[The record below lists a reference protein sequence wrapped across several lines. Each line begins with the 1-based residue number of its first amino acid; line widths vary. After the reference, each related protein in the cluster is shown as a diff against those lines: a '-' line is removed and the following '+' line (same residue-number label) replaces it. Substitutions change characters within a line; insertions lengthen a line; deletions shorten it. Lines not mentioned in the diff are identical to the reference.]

1 MSSRPASQRPSSTT
15 LVIDFGDEPSNLKLD
30 PPRFEDIELEDG
42 LNSAE
47 PVSHP
52 STQDQQS
59 KQPGGLLRGP
69 SLNHQWIEGPK
80 LMLMMTGITLVAFLM
95 LLDTSIISTAT
106 PRITSDFHSL
116 NDVGWYGSA
125 YQLASASLQPLTG
138 RFYSTFNTK
147 WTFLSFFFIFETGSL
162 ICAVATS
169 SKMLIVG
176 RAVAGMGG
184 SGIQN
189 GAFTIVAGSVPMP
202 RRPALMGF
210 LMGISQ
216 LGMVAGPL
224 VGGAL
229 TSYVSWRWCFY
240 INLPVGG
247 LVAVLLVF
255 LKIPEQIPKPKGLK
269 SVTTVLGN
277 LDLIGFTLF
286 APAAIMFLLALQYG
300 GSTYPWSS
308 ATIIGLFT
316 GAGVTFIIFMLWE
329 YRVGDKAMIPYSIF
343 TIRTVW
349 ASCVT
354 YGFLASLLICGS
366 YYLPIYFQAIK
377 NASPIISGVDI
388 LPSIISQMISA
399 ILSGQLLG
407 TLGYYLPL
415 SVLGASLAAIGN
427 GLISTFSTT
436 TSTGR
441 WIGYQII
448 LGVGRG
454 IGLQMP
460 IIAVQNTLKLQQVPT
475 AMAMVMF
482 CQSFFSATFLSFS
495 DVIFNNSLR
504 TLIPQEAPDINVEAV
519 IQAGA
524 TAFRSVV
531 PTSDLQAVL
540 KAYSTSVNHVFYLAI
555 GASCA
560 AFLTCWGMG
569 WTDIRKKQGPPGA
582 PGGPGGAKPPATDIS
597 DRLKNNV

>member
-1 MSSRPASQRPSSTT
+1 MSFRPTSQRPSSTT
-15 LVIDFGDEPSNLKLD
+15 LEIDFGDEPSNLKLD
-30 PPRFEDIELEDG
+30 PSRFDDIELEDG
-42 LNSAE
+42 SNSAE
-47 PVSHP
+47 SASLP
-52 STQDQQS
+52 STQEQQP
-59 KQPGGLLRGP
+59 KPLAGPPGGP
-69 SLNHQWIEGPK
+69 PQNHEWVEGPK
-80 LMLMMTGITLVAFLM
+80 LIFMMTGITLVAFLM

-106 PRITSDFHSL
+106 PRITSEFHSL
-116 NDVGWYGSA
+116 NDV
-125 YQLASASLQPLTG
+125 
-138 RFYSTFNTK
+138 
-147 WTFLSFFFIFETGSL
+147 
-162 ICAVATS
+162 
-169 SKMLIVG
+169 
-176 RAVAGMGG
+176 VAGMGG

-255 LKIPEQIPKPKGLK
+255 LNIPEQIPKPKGLK
-269 SVTTVLGN
+269 SVATVLGN
-277 LDLIGFTLF
+277 LDLIGFALF

-300 GSTYPWSS
+300 GSTYPWNS
-308 ATIIGLFT
+308 ATIIGLFV

-329 YRVGDKAMIPYSIF
+329 YRVGDKAMIPYSIL

-377 NASPIISGVDI
+377 NASPMISGVDI

-407 TLGYYLPL
+407 RIGYYLPL

-475 AMAMVMF
+475 AMAMIMF
-482 CQSFFSATFLSFS
+482 CQSFFSATFLSFA

-504 TLIPQEAPDINVEAV
+504 TIIPQQAPDINVKAV

-531 PTSDLQAVL
+531 PASDLQAVL
-540 KAYSTSVNHVFYLAI
+540 RAYAISIDHVFYLAI

-569 WTDIRKKQGPPGA
+569 WKDIRKKQGPPGA
-582 PGGPGGAKPPATDIS
+582 PGGTKPPAPGIS
-597 DRLKNNV
+597 DRPKTDV

>member
-1 MSSRPASQRPSSTT
+1 MSSRPTSQRPSSTA
-15 LVIDFGDEPSNLKLD
+15 LVVDFGDEPSNLKLG
-30 PPRFEDIELEDG
+30 PSRFDDIELEDG
-42 LNSAE
+42 SNSAE
-47 PVSHP
+47 SASLP
-52 STQDQQS
+52 STQEQQP
-59 KQPGGLLRGP
+59 KPPAGPPGGPPQNRE
-69 SLNHQWIEGPK
+69 WVEGPK
-80 LMLMMTGITLVAFLM
+80 LIFMMTGITLVAFLM

-106 PRITSDFHSL
+106 PRITSEFHSL
-116 NDVGWYGSA
+116 NDV
-125 YQLASASLQPLTG
+125 
-138 RFYSTFNTK
+138 
-147 WTFLSFFFIFETGSL
+147 
-162 ICAVATS
+162 
-169 SKMLIVG
+169 
-176 RAVAGMGG
+176 VAGMGG

-255 LKIPEQIPKPKGLK
+255 LNIPEQIPKPKGLK
-269 SVTTVLGN
+269 NLSTVLGN
-277 LDLIGFTLF
+277 LDLIGFALF
-286 APAAIMFLLALQYG
+286 SPAAIMFLLALQYG
-300 GSTYPWSS
+300 GSTYPWNS
-308 ATIIGLFT
+308 ATIIGLFV

-329 YRVGDKAMIPYSIF
+329 YRVGDKAMIPYSIL

-377 NASPIISGVDI
+377 NTSPMISGVDI

-407 TLGYYLPL
+407 RIGYYLPL

-475 AMAMVMF
+475 AMAMIMF
-482 CQSFFSATFLSFS
+482 CQSFFSATFLSFA

-504 TLIPQEAPDINVEAV
+504 TIIPQQAPDINVKAV

-531 PTSDLQAVL
+531 PASDLQAVL
-540 KAYSTSVNHVFYLAI
+540 RAYAISIDHVFYLAI

-569 WTDIRKKQGPPGA
+569 WKDIRKKQGPPGA
-582 PGGPGGAKPPATDIS
+582 PGGAKPPAPGIS
-597 DRLKNNV
+597 DRPKTDV

>member
-1 MSSRPASQRPSSTT
+1 MSSPT
-15 LVIDFGDEPSNLKLD
+15 N
-30 PPRFEDIELEDG
+30 PPRFDDIELEDG
-42 LNSAE
+42 SKSTESAAL
-47 PVSHP
+47 P
-52 STQDQQS
+52 SSQEQQPKPS
-59 KQPGGLLRGP
+59 GGPPGGP
-69 SLNHQWIEGPK
+69 PQNHEWVEGPK
-80 LMLMMTGITLVAFLM
+80 LIFMMTGITLVAFLM

-106 PRITSDFHSL
+106 PRITSEFHSL

-147 WTFLSFFFIFETGSL
+147 WTFLAFFFVFEIGSL

-169 SKMLIVG
+169 STMLIVG

-269 SVTTVLGN
+269 SVSTVLGN

-300 GSTYPWSS
+300 GSTYPWNS
-308 ATIIGLFT
+308 ATIIGLFV

-329 YRVGDKAMIPYSIF
+329 YRVGDKAMLPYSIF

-349 ASCVT
+349 AGCVT
-354 YGFLASLLICGS
+354 YGFLASLLLCGS

-377 NASPIISGVDI
+377 DASPMISGVDI
-388 LPSIISQMISA
+388 LPSIISQMLSA

-407 TLGYYLPL
+407 RIGYYLPL
-415 SVLGASLAAIGN
+415 SVLGTSLAAIGN
-427 GLISTFSTT
+427 GLVSTFSTT
-436 TSTGR
+436 TSTGM

-475 AMAMVMF
+475 AMAMLMF
-482 CQSFFSATFLSFS
+482 CQSFFSATFLSFA

-504 TLIPQEAPDINVEAV
+504 TLIPQEAPDVNLEAV

-531 PTSDLQAVL
+531 PAADLQAVL
-540 KAYSTSVNHVFYLAI
+540 KAYATSIDHVFYLAV

-560 AFLTCWGMG
+560 AFLSSWAMG
-569 WTDIRKKQGPPGA
+569 WIDIRKKQGPPGA
-582 PGGPGGAKPPATDIS
+582 PGGPAAQKPPSAS
-597 DRLKNNV
+597 DRPKTDV